1 MSAPL
6 SPLTSS
12 GENSRL
18 RSPASPKSAK
28 GQGNIDEI
36 LGTNEYSEN
45 AFSSPLKTVVEDADT
60 SPQGDMIYED
70 DNAAAVSAATPTHD
84 EYQLHV
90 DGEDEGQSVQEAPSS
105 PFQFEARDDTVDF
118 QKLREMEASPLV
130 PSEHST
136 TPRKRSYEHAPDEQG
151 ENGDVDSDG
160 RCKKG
165 ANRRDENEIDVY
177 ADEDASFLSD
187 QRKGTDGVNDGSGQD
202 TGSNSMMEEKLNE
215 GMSTVLHGDDTSND
229 KENDDD
235 LHDYMDDTHLSTFS
249 AVPNAD
255 MTSFAKLRGE
265 SPAKAMQNFV
275 SNSPAP
281 ENDALHPSVEPSTP
295 ASARASNRKSALI
308 DLGTPTGSPT
318 PRRRDPRALGNPSAT
333 PNLLDLD
340 QPTFSPRPRY
350 SMQNARY
357 SPTRRSP
364 LRTVRESMR
373 SPPKASLLDFD
384 LPPAPTPRSIPAV
397 TPRELESLKSSFMS
411 EISSLKATL
420 SGREAEVSS
429 LKQAVTDAERRV
441 GEALEEVR
449 NEAAR
454 KDSLEL
460 EQAEW
465 QRRGQEMENILR
477 EVKADIVEGEQE
489 KARLSKKVEEAEK
502 SKDQLESRMVELESQ
517 LTAAR
522 NAPSS
527 DGASTDS
534 ATTTGTSTQQTK
546 TAEETAHEVQDAV
559 EKVARELHTLYKG
572 KHETKVAAL
581 KKSYETRWDKRV
593 REAEKKLKEVQEEN
607 ERMRVERENTTASET
622 AKSHNEVSNM
632 MAHVKD
638 EHEAEKRVLEAQ
650 IKGLQQE
657 MAALR
662 GDSERL
668 RTDLD
673 TERAEKGELVAVVDE
688 WFAMQQSQPAPQSQ
702 PQTSERVQT
711 PSVHGSASPEPT
723 RRPSAA
729 EPVMEDFRRS
739 VSHSSSGSG
748 IRPPSTSSA
757 TGEKKIP
764 KIGGVKGAR
773 TNGGG
778 KSGIAVFTPGRSG
791 IMGSIERMGRGG

>member
-235 LHDYMDDTHLSTFS
+235 LHDSMDDTHLSTFS

-281 ENDALHPSVEPSTP
+281 ENDALHPSIEPSTP

-559 EKVARELHTLYKG
+559 EKVGRELHTLYKG

-581 KKSYETRWDKRV
+581 KKSYGTRWDKRV

-650 IKGLQQE
+650 IKGLQRE

-662 GDSERL
+662 DNSERL

-688 WFAMQQSQPAPQSQ
+688 WLAMQQSQPAPQAQ
-702 PQTSERVQT
+702 PQTSERVST

-723 RRPSAA
+723 WRPSA

>member
-12 GENSRL
+12 GENARL

-45 AFSSPLKTVVEDADT
+45 TFSSPFKAVVEDTDT
-60 SPQGDMIYED
+60 GPPGDTIYED
-70 DNAAAVSAATPTHD
+70 DNAATTPTH
-84 EYQLHV
+84 EGYQLQV
-90 DGEDEGQSVQEAPSS
+90 DGEDESQSVQEAPSS
-105 PFQFEARDDTVDF
+105 PFQFETRDDTVDF
-118 QKLREMEASPLV
+118 QKLREMEASQLV

-136 TPRKRSYEHAPDEQG
+136 TPQKRSYEHAPDEQG

-160 RCKKG
+160 RCRKG
-165 ANRRDENEIDVY
+165 ANRKDENEIDVY
-177 ADEDASFLSD
+177 TDEDASFLSD
-187 QRKGTDGVNDGSGQD
+187 LRKGTDGVDAGSGQD
-202 TGSNSMMEEKLNE
+202 TGSNSMMEEKHNE
-215 GMSTVLHGDDTSND
+215 GMSTVLHGNDASND

-235 LHDYMDDTHLSTFS
+235 LHDSMDDTHLSTFS

-265 SPAKAMQNFV
+265 SPAKGMQNFA
-275 SNSPAP
+275 SNSAAPAT
-281 ENDALHPSVEPSTP
+281 DAFHQSIEPSTP
-295 ASARASNRKSALI
+295 ASAKASNRKSALI

-318 PRRRDPRALGNPSAT
+318 PRRRDPRVLGNPNAT

-364 LRTVRESMR
+364 LRTVRESTR

-397 TPRELESLKSSFMS
+397 TPRELESLKSGFMS

-517 LTAAR
+517 LPATR

-527 DGASTDS
+527 DGTSTDG

-581 KKSYETRWDKRV
+581 KKSYETRWEKRV
-593 REAEKKLKEVQEEN
+593 REAENKLKEVQEEN
-607 ERMRVERENTTASET
+607 ERMRVERENTMASET
-622 AKSHNEVSNM
+622 TKSHNEVSNM

-662 GDSERL
+662 DNSERL

-688 WFAMQQSQPAPQSQ
+688 WLAMQQSQPAPQAQ
-702 PQTSERVQT
+702 PQTSERVST

-723 RRPSAA
+723 WRPSA

-764 KIGGVKGAR
+764 KIGVKGAR